1 MFLER
6 FSQLYDNLE
15 AWKAQIYTPDGE
27 KVLNPD
33 GSEKTRTLG
42 LYTALN
48 SAFGTADDYKT
59 PITIFEVSPILE
71 DDSPEV

>member
-33 GSEKTRTLG
+33 GSEKT
-42 LYTALN
+42 
-48 SAFGTADDYKT
+48 
-59 PITIFEVSPILE
+59 
-71 DDSPEV
+71 